1 MLSVRVVTLLC
12 LLFTLGNPM
21 AMPGKHFL
29 IETEGSS
36 EDDGKGNA
44 GNHVTRI
51 KTQDAN
57 N

>member
-1 MLSVRVVTLLC
+1 
-12 LLFTLGNPM
+12 M

-36 EDDGKGNA
+36 EDDGEGK
-44 GNHVTRI
+44 I
-51 KTQDAN
+51 QDAN

>member
-1 MLSVRVVTLLC
+1 
-12 LLFTLGNPM
+12 M

-44 GNHVTRI
+44 DADIIYHITRI
-51 KTQDAN
+51 KTEDAN